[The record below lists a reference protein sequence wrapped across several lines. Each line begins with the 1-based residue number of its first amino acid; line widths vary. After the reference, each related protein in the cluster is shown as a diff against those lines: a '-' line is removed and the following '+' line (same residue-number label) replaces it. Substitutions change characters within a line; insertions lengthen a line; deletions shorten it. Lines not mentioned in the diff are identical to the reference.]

1 MAMLRAVKWVFG
13 LLVLAVVGLF
23 LHYVLLK
30 HAVVYVTGVENR
42 IVSPDEY
49 TGIRA
54 FGRDTAPNP
63 QGGNV
68 ADVFFLNT
76 TDRDGD
82 SFVFRNEDTGFGFP
96 FYFKFNSAD
105 VQADAQRAVSTS
117 AEPRWQVVR
126 YYGWRINFI
135 SMFPN
140 ALSVGDAAGPDC
152 ADHPVV
158 QHRPADAARGRG
170 LGGLVAGPALAA
182 TARGPGGGEL
192 DARDAG
198 PAGMVRALGRASP
211 LPVGDPHRLH
221 LGRGVDERRSSGR
234 LQSRARVSTQ
244 VRLRLPAD
252 WPR

>member
-23 LHYVLLK
+23 LHYVLPK

-140 ALSVGDAAGPDC
+140 ALSVSDAAGPDVRII
-152 ADHPVV
+152 PWFNIV
-158 QHRPADAARGRG
+158 
-170 LGGLVAGPALAA
+170 LLTLLAA
-182 TARGPGGGEL
+182 VVWAVWSRVRRWRQRRADPVAASWTPETPARRGWF
-192 DARDAG
+192 
-198 PAGMVRALGRASP
+198 GR
-211 LPVGDPHRLH
+211 
-221 LGRGVDERRSSGR
+221 
-234 LQSRARVSTQ
+234 
-244 VRLRLPAD
+244 
-252 WPR
+252 